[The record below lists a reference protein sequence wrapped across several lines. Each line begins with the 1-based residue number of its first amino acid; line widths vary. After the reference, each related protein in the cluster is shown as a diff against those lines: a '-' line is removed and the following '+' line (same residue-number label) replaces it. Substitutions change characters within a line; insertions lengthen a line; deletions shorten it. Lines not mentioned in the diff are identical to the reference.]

1 MNCARMLA
9 GLNQRFEG
17 NVEMAADLNAIRVA
31 LNQASA
37 DELSALEGRRY
48 ELISF
53 DTLYTRL
60 IGIAGQPLI
69 TWDKRSSTTS
79 AGHISKDSTT
89 TPA

>member
-37 DELSALEGRRY
+37 DELSALEGRR
-48 ELISF
+48 
-53 DTLYTRL
+53 
-60 IGIAGQPLI
+60 
-69 TWDKRSSTTS
+69 
-79 AGHISKDSTT
+79 
-89 TPA
+89 